1 MANKKIDLNLR
12 SVDEINEAAEKMSGV
27 DAILTPDAGAAGV
40 VNIPLSRIDPF
51 PDHPYHVAD
60 DAEMRKLAASIEEN
74 GLILPVVVRKVRG
87 GRYELISGHR
97 RKRACE
103 LAGFKEIKA
112 VVKRIKDDE
121 AAILMVDSNLHRE
134 HLLPSEKAWA
144 YRIKADALKR
154 SGRRTDLSGEGRY
167 SSKAEAGRGSGDTE
181 KTVARYI
188 RLTFLDKRLLDMVDS
203 GRLKFVAG
211 VELSYLDTMSQ
222 KLLLDVMEDMGAVP
236 NLAQAKRLKLLCRH
250 GAPEMDEIEAV
261 LHKPRK
267 EDSIPAIDMKKLLR
281 ALPAYVSHGEE
292 EEWILAAICH
302 YAAASDKN

>member
-1 MANKKIDLNLR
+1 MASKKIDLNLR

-27 DAILTPDAGAAGV
+27 DAILMPNAGAAGV

-51 PDHPYHVAD
+51 PDHPYHVVD

-167 SSKAEAGRGSGDTE
+167 SSKAEAGRGSCDTE

-222 KLLLDVMEDMGAVP
+222 KLLLDVMEDMEAVP

-250 GAPEMDEIEAV
+250 GAPEMDEIESV
-261 LHKPRK
+261 LHKPKK
-267 EDSIPAIDMKKLLR
+267 ENSVPAVDMKKLLR